1 MTVSLRTRLLSG
13 VLLGMAVLLTLFCI
27 TIYSLTGRTVVRNF
41 DDSLLASARLLS
53 AFIED
58 KGFVPQKES
67 DEDAPDASEE
77 ESAQESNDES
87 VEESDEPSSDEM
99 NEESSEDSSEEDS
112 DEEHLER
119 DLELEF
125 NIRMTPEF
133 ANLYGGAYYQ
143 FWTQDRDKT
152 IRSPSLGQED
162 LRDFEDES
170 DNPFYGECSLPRG
183 KPGRAIRIRFI
194 PRSDDDNS
202 AVENTLTLVV
212 ARESTELVHF
222 LLIFRWLLI
231 GSSAGIV
238 LLSTGVA
245 MVVSGAGLRPIH
257 ALAGTI
263 RTVNEQTLEQSFATE
278 AYPVELHPICDCLN
292 ALLQRIRFSFERER
306 RFNADVAHEL
316 RTPLAGI
323 QTTLEVTLARRRD
336 PEEYQQALRDCLAI
350 ARSMQKMVDTL
361 LSLSRLDAQKLTI
374 RRQTIPLRPLVE
386 SRWRVFADKAF
397 DRGLTFENRVA
408 EGVACVSDADHLSMI
423 FSNIFDNAVDYTDKG
438 GRIWVGAESAGDST
452 VLSISNT
459 GCTLAPESAE
469 RVFDAFWRQDA
480 SRTGTGN
487 HCGIGLAVVRKIA
500 DALGISV
507 SAKVEPGGIFI
518 IVLGFSSISPSP
530 SA

>member
-1 MTVSLRTRLLSG
+1 MTVSLRTRMLSG
-13 VLLGMAVLLTLFCI
+13 VILGMAVLLALFCI
-27 TIYSLTGRTVVRNF
+27 IIYSLTSRMLVRHF
-41 DDSLLASARLLS
+41 DESLLASARLLS

-58 KGFVPQKES
+58 KGMEQ
-67 DEDAPDASEE
+67 EE
-77 ESAQESNDES
+77 G
-87 VEESDEPSSDEM
+87 EPI
-99 NEESSEDSSEEDS
+99 NEENPESEDPIER
-112 DEEHLER
+112 HLEL
-119 DLELEF
+119 DF
-125 NIRMTPEF
+125 NVRLTPEF
-133 ANLYGGAYYQ
+133 FNLYGGAYYQ
-143 FWTQDRDKT
+143 VRSSEGSMA
-152 IRSPSLGQED
+152 IRSPSLGEEELPAFD
-162 LRDFEDES
+162 EES
-170 DNPFYGECSLPRG
+170 DNPFYGDCPLPCE
-183 KPGRAIRIRFI
+183 KPGRAIRLRFI
-194 PRSDDDNS
+194 PQSDEDNLTKAD
-202 AVENTLTLVV
+202 AVTLVV
-212 ARESTELVHF
+212 ARDSSELVGF
-222 LLIFRWLLI
+222 LRFFRWLLI
-231 GSSAGIV
+231 GSSAGII

-245 MVVSGAGLRPIH
+245 VVVSGAGLGPIH
-257 ALAGTI
+257 VMAGSI
-263 RTVNEQTLEQSFATE
+263 RTVNEQTLEQSFFAE

-323 QTTLEVTLARRRD
+323 QTTLEVTLTRRRD

-361 LSLSRLDAQKLTI
+361 LSLSRLDAQKLTV
-374 RRQTIPLRPLVE
+374 RRQTIPLRALVE

-397 DRGLTFENRVA
+397 DRGLTFDNRVA
-408 EGVACVSDADHLSMI
+408 EGVTCVSDPDHLSMI
-423 FSNIFDNAVDYTDKG
+423 LSNVFDNAVDYADEG
-438 GRIWVGAESAGDST
+438 GRIWIGAETADDST

-507 SAKVEPGGIFI
+507 SAKVEPGGIFTL
-518 IVLGFSSISPSP
+518 VVGVPSISSSH

>member
-1 MTVSLRTRLLSG
+1 MTISLRTRLLSG
-13 VLLGMAVLLTLFCI
+13 VILGMAVLLALFCTI
-27 TIYSLTGRTVVRNF
+27 IYSLTSRTLVRHF
-41 DDSLLASARLLS
+41 DDSLLATARLLS

-58 KGFVPQKES
+58 RGFVPQKES
-67 DEDAPDASEE
+67 NEEAPETSDEESANESNDASADESDVRTPDEMNDETAEDPSEE
-77 ESAQESNDES
+77 EADQER
-87 VEESDEPSSDEM
+87 
-99 NEESSEDSSEEDS
+99 
-112 DEEHLER
+112 LER

-125 NIRMTPEF
+125 NVRMTPEF

-143 FWTQDRDKT
+143 FWTLDRNKV
-152 IRSPSLGQED
+152 IRSPSLGQAD
-162 LRDFEDES
+162 LPDFEDES
-170 DNPFYGECSLPRG
+170 DNPFYGDCSLPG
-183 KPGRAIRIRFI
+183 AKPGRAIRIRFI
-194 PRSDDDNS
+194 PRSEEDNS

-212 ARESTELVHF
+212 ARESSELVGF
-222 LLIFRWLLI
+222 IAFFRWLLI
-231 GSSAGIV
+231 NSSVGIV
-238 LLSTGVA
+238 VLSAVVGLL
-245 MVVSGAGLRPIH
+245 VSGAGLRPIRV
-257 ALAGTI
+257 LAGTI
-263 RTVNEQTLEQSFATE
+263 RTVNEQTLEQTFPAE
-278 AYPVELHPICDCLN
+278 VYPVELHPICDCLN

-374 RRQTIPLRPLVE
+374 RRQTIPLRALVE

-397 DRGLTFENRVA
+397 DRGLNFDNRIG
-408 EGVACVSDADHLSMI
+408 EDLSCACDPDHLSMF
-423 FSNIFDNAVDYTDKG
+423 FSNIFDNAVDYADEG
-438 GRIWVGAESAGDST
+438 GRIWVGAESAADST
-452 VLSISNT
+452 VLTISNT
-459 GCTLAPESAE
+459 GCTLAPDSAE

-507 SAKVEPGGIFI
+507 LVTVEPGGIFTL
-518 IVLGFSSISPSP
+518 VLRLPSISPSP